1 MIKEGSEVVC
11 INDVFPAQSIEAIP
25 NRPVKN
31 SVYTVRE
38 IRYYEHLDKAGVLLE
53 EIRNPL
59 NVRGIL
65 GAMLEP
71 SFSITRFAPLDDV
84 LDSISIEELEECVA

>member
-11 INDVFPAQSIEAIP
+11 INGSFSAESIQAIP
-25 NRPVKN
+25 NRPVLN
-31 SVYTVRE
+31 STYTVRE

-59 NVRGIL
+59 SVRTVL
-65 GAMLEP
+65 GVMLEP

-84 LDSISIEELEECVA
+84 LDSISIEELEECVL